1 MFIGHIEQLGLRI
14 VAIDDVRCKLRTRA
28 PTKSGG
34 KGADCSYLHKDLL
47 VQQGEEVTGGSLVFE
62 GAVDN
67 ESQPVLLKE
76 HSGWQIRFMYLFLSD
91 WESHQKAKG
100 QSYGP
105 VDPMMGFHHASACE
119 VNEINAE
126 APSTSSPEPGV

>member
-28 PTKSGG
+28 PTKSIG
-34 KGADCSYLHKDLL
+34 KEADCSYLHEDLL
-47 VQQGEEVTGGSLVFE
+47 VQQGEGVTGGSLVFE

-76 HSGWQIRFMYLFLSD
+76 HSGWHSVEQCLVSLGVTYCKLHD
-91 WESHQKAKG
+91 W
-100 QSYGP
+100 
-105 VDPMMGFHHASACE
+105 F
-119 VNEINAE
+119 
-126 APSTSSPEPGV
+126 SS